1 MIFGELPVEEAEG
14 AILVHSTRCGT
25 RTLKKGL
32 HLAAEHISALR
43 EAGIDRI
50 VAARLEADDLH
61 EDEAARL
68 IADALAGPGIEVRRP
83 FTGRSNLHAQEAGVA
98 TLDIA
103 AIDGVNLVDEA
114 ITVATVP
121 AWDAVAAGQM
131 VATVKIIPYAVPR
144 VLVERCL
151 AAARASNGAIGVA
164 AFRPC
169 RIALVMTTTG
179 AIKDKVLDKTAAV
192 LAERLRDVGAEL
204 AVEHRTAH
212 RTEELA
218 PLLAPLAR
226 EHDMVLVYGA
236 SAIADRRDV
245 IPAAVESAGGTVDHL
260 GMPVDP
266 GNLLLL
272 AHIGKTPVLGL
283 PGCARSPRLNGFD
296 WVLQR
301 LVAGLAVTP
310 RDIMG
315 MGVGGLLKEIPL
327 RPRPREEAEDD
338 EDRARREP
346 HVAALV
352 LAAGQSRRMVSANK
366 MLVEVDGRAMVRH
379 AAEAA
384 LASRTCP
391 VVVVTGHA
399 PEAVAGALQG
409 LDVTLVH
416 NPDFADGL
424 STSLRTGIAALPGD
438 ADAVAVMLG
447 DMPRVGPAVIDRLIA
462 AYNPAEGRAIVVPTH
477 RGKRGN
483 PVLWDR
489 RFFEAMRTVG
499 GDTGARHLIG
509 EHEELVAEVELP
521 DDAVLLDID
530 TPEALARL
538 AR

>member
-1 MIFGELPVEEAEG
+1 MIFGEVPVGEAQG

-32 HLAAEHISALR
+32 RLAGEHIAALSA
-43 EAGIDRI
+43 AGIATV
-50 VAARLEADDLH
+50 VAARLEADDVH

-68 IADALAGPGIEVRRP
+68 IADALAGPGVEVRRP
-83 FTGRSNLHAQEAGVA
+83 FTGRANLFADARGVA

-114 ITVATVP
+114 VTVATVP
-121 AWDAVAAGQM
+121 AWDAVEAGQM

-144 VLVERCL
+144 PLLERCL

-179 AIKDKVLDKTAAV
+179 AIKDKVLDKTASV
-192 LAERLRDVGAEL
+192 LADRLRDVGAEL
-204 AVEHRTAH
+204 TVEHRTAH
-212 RTEELA
+212 RTEDLSG
-218 PLLAPLAR
+218 LLAPLAR
-226 EHDMVLVYGA
+226 DHDMVLVYGA

-245 IPAAVESAGGTVDHL
+245 IPAAVEMAGGAVEHL

-272 AHIGKTPVLGL
+272 ARIGATPVLGL

-310 RDIMG
+310 RDIMA

-338 EDRARREP
+338 DERAQRAP

-352 LAAGQSRRMVSANK
+352 LAAGQSRRMGSANK

-379 AAEAA
+379 AVETAVAA
-384 LASRTCP
+384 RTHP

-399 PEAVAGALQG
+399 PDAVAGALEG

-416 NPDFADGL
+416 NPDYAEGL

-438 ADAVAVMLG
+438 IDAVAVILG
-447 DMPRVGPAVIDRLIA
+447 DMPRVGPAVIDRLVD

-489 RFFEAMRTVG
+489 RFFEAMRGIG

-538 AR
+538 KG